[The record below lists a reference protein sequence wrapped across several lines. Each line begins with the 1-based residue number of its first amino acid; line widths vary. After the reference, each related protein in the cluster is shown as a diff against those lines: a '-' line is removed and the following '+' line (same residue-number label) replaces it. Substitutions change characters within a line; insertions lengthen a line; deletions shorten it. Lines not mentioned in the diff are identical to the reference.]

1 MANSIEPIPIAV
13 GINRTMENSS
23 PYIVDVLNVLSD
35 DKTLGLLR
43 NIAQTK
49 RCSSDNLL
57 RNTQLSHKQYY
68 SRMPNMLKAGLV
80 RRNKGKYCLTSLGK
94 VFDYLQII
102 AQDALNNYWK
112 LKAIDSFDDEPDEE
126 RQRFLD
132 SVMDDQ
138 SIKKIITKKYPYP
151 TTNGLLIR
159 KSLFTDYPQ
168 QEKCSL
174 NVMIV
179 EDEPDT
185 LLTYRAFLSS
195 AEGYNVDTFLDSN
208 EALKRFVNLNHPYYD
223 LVITDIRMPGL
234 NGLQLYQKMKSIDDS
249 IKVMFVSA
257 LDAVQELVSIFPD
270 LHFNSIIRKPVAQK
284 EFLKKVKA
292 AIAED

>member
-94 VFDYLQII
+94 VFYYLQII

-257 LDAVQELVSIFPD
+257 LMQYKSW
-270 LHFNSIIRKPVAQK
+270 
-284 EFLKKVKA
+284 
-292 AIAED
+292 

>member
-1 MANSIEPIPIAV
+1 MLTSIERIPTAV
-13 GINRTMENSS
+13 GANKTMEQST
-23 PYIVDVLNVLSD
+23 PDIVDILNVLSD
-35 DKTLGLLR
+35 DKTLDLLR
-43 NIAQTK
+43 NIACVK
-49 RCSSDNLL
+49 CCSSDSLL
-57 RNTQLSHKQYY
+57 RNTQLTHKQYY
-68 SRMPNMLKAGLV
+68 SRMPGMSKAGLV
-80 RRNKGKYCLTSLGK
+80 RKTKGRYCLTSLGK
-94 VFDYLQII
+94 VFYYLQIT
-102 AQDALNNYWK
+102 AQNALSNYWK

-132 SVMDDQ
+132 SVIDDQ
-138 SIKKIITKKYPYP
+138 SIKEIITKKYPYP
-151 TTNGLLIR
+151 TMDGLLIR
-159 KSLFTDYPQ
+159 RSLFTDYPQ
-168 QEKCSL
+168 QEKSSL

-257 LDAVQELVSIFPD
+257 LDAVQELTSIFPD
-270 LHFNSIIRKPVAQK
+270 LHFNNIIRKPVAQK
-284 EFLKKVKA
+284 EFLKIVKA
-292 AIAED
+292 AIGQD